1 MPLPKE
7 TVTFNFS
14 SGLDTLDDPNQLPL
28 GRFVS
33 LNNVVFVK
41 NSSGE
46 VGALKKRN
54 GFQPLANTLSTIS
67 YIANYNESIVGIG
80 QGTVQQYSQ
89 TASGWFNQG
98 FYQPVSLNVK
108 SLIKNSYSQSQQ
120 DSVISPNGFGC
131 IAYGLGDPANTYK
144 YAIFDNN
151 SGQVI
156 SGPTILGVISTSSFI
171 VGQPKTYTLGSS
183 FFVLY
188 GVTSSGS
195 VTTGLLATQINT
207 SNPFTSSL
215 QTISN
220 SLYTT
225 NSVYIVGSSSS
236 LFTTSI
242 KSFGAMFDGVV
253 ASSNIVLSYVTKPGT
268 SIIGAK
274 VSPTGAVSSATVAI
288 GSYSCA
294 AISTCFDPST
304 STVYTTIGSATSVT
318 YLGTNY
324 AFAQSFVPKT
334 NAISSASLNYIDPQ
348 FLSNL
353 FGVCNIGSI
362 ASNGIMNSFYDVA
375 TYFSSDAT
383 GFVRT
388 DNLCSRPVTSIGVVG
403 SESIIGPGMG
413 LAFKPFSLNGSIY
426 LGGTNQDNY
435 QPSYFL
441 INSTGL
447 VVSQFAYGNA
457 GPFYSFGVPSVS
469 IYNQATISF
478 SYLNRDLLIPQNTGN
493 ITVGS
498 QSQDLA
504 SDAQTAA
511 SPFYSQT
518 GINQIYF
525 MFSSSSI
532 SARQAGSNL
541 AITGGFLWSYDGF
554 SLTENNY
561 FAFPSILDT
570 TLIGVS
576 SGTAVAGISAI
587 LNQRY
592 QYQALFENMD
602 NQGNFIRSSV
612 GLGVSPP
619 LIQNVGSVIIEI
631 AVSMP
636 RLGYRN
642 FTNPTKV
649 SLFRWSQ
656 QQPVFYKLGSLIYD
670 GATPLTTGTTSF
682 ITQNL
687 SFSGSGNIQAAGF
700 TQYDSVN
707 VIDTTPDNQIIG
719 NEIIYTNGNVIENS
733 SVPSFISM
741 DVWDERLWGISAEDG
756 SVWYSKP
763 IAVDTPVEM
772 DGNFSLFIPPN
783 QTSQG
788 TSQKPLCLAPL
799 DANQIFF
806 CKSSILF
813 INGTGPDITG
823 ANSQYS
829 EPAQIP
835 SQVGCSNPNSI
846 VQTPYGIMFQSDNGI
861 WMLGR
866 DLSVKYAGKE
876 VEAYNSI
883 PVTAAACIP
892 GTSEVRFS
900 LNNGT
905 RLVYDLLTNQWST
918 FSGPVVQSGAIVQG
932 IDTILSNTGQVY
944 QETPGVYLD
953 GTSPVTMG
961 FTTGWINL
969 AGAIQGYARAYWMDI
984 LGTFQSPHTYTVGIA
999 YDYNPTITQTAT
1011 INPYNVVGS
1020 GSMVEQWQV
1029 PFKYDQCQSFQL
1041 TFTEISSGTAGAGLM
1056 VSGISLTYGK
1066 KKTYASNIPTKN
1078 RTGG

>member
-54 GFQPLANTLSTIS
+54 GFQPLSSTLSTVSFIC
-67 YIANYNESIVGIG
+67 NYNDTIMGLG
-80 QGTVQQYSQ
+80 QGTIQQFSP
-89 TASGWFNQG
+89 SVSSWINHG
-98 FYQPVSLNVK
+98 FYQPLTLGVQSIV
-108 SLIKNSYSQSQQ
+108 KNSYSNAQQ
-120 DSVISPNGFGC
+120 DSTIASNGIGCVAYNIADGFGTC
-131 IAYGLGDPANTYK
+131 K
-144 YAIFDNN
+144 YALFDSA
-151 SGQVI
+151 SGQNV
-156 SGPTILGVISTSSFI
+156 SPPSILPVISTTSFAL
-171 VGQPKTYTLGSS
+171 GQPKTFTLGSS
-183 FFVLY
+183 FFIVY
-188 GVTSSGS
+188 GVMGSGIS
-195 VTTGLLATQINT
+195 QLISTQVNSNYPFNVIKTGV
-207 SNPFTSSL
+207 
-215 QTISN
+215 ISN
-220 SLYTT
+220 SLFFSA
-225 NSVYIVGSSSS
+225 NIGSTFISTVISA
-236 LFTTSI
+236 LAFTAN
-242 KSFGAMFDGVV
+242 GAVFDGTI
-253 ASSNIVLSYVTKPGT
+253 ASSNLVLSYV
-268 SIIGAK
+268 GA
-274 VSPTGAVSSATVAI
+274 SPNNNINGAIVTPSFTVSSSLVAI
-288 GSYSCA
+288 GSFTANC
-294 AISTCFDPST
+294 ISTCFDPAT
-304 STVYTTIGSATSVT
+304 STIYSSLGSGFSVS
-318 YLGTNY
+318 YVGTNY
-324 AFAQSFVPKT
+324 AFAQTFAPRTVSVSSTST
-334 NAISSASLNYIDPQ
+334 NQVGVNGLGY
-348 FLSNL
+348 
-353 FGVCNIGSI
+353 FGVTNITSI
-362 ASNGIMNSFYDVA
+362 ASGGSLQSFYEVA
-375 TYFSSDAT
+375 TVYSRSQQIIGVGQRA
-383 GFVRT
+383 
-388 DNLCSRPVTSIGVVG
+388 DNLVKRQVSSLGVVG
-403 SESIIGPGMG
+403 SESVVLFSLG
-413 LAFKPFSLNGSIY
+413 LASKPFYMNGSLY
-426 LGGTNQDNY
+426 VYGTY
-435 QPSYFL
+435 QSNLQSTYFL
-441 INSTGL
+441 ITSTGA
-447 VVSQFAYGNA
+447 VISKFSAGN
-457 GPFYSFGVPSVS
+457 GGGYYYYGVPSVMTS
-469 IYNQATISF
+469 GTTVAVSF
-478 SYLNRDLLIPQNTGN
+478 LQQDLLVPTNNTLGSSGFIN
-493 ITVGS
+493 TV
-498 QSQDLA
+498 
-504 SDAQTAA
+504 
-511 SPFYSQT
+511 SPFYSQV
-518 GINQIYF
+518 GINQGNF
-525 MFSSSSI
+525 NFTASSI
-532 SARQAGSNL
+532 SARQAGSSLSIN
-541 AITGGFLWSYDGF
+541 GGFLWSYDGLQ
-554 SLTENNY
+554 SVENNFFLY
-561 FAFPSILDT
+561 PEGYGLQIPIGPASEGIGSGSTNGITTNQAFQYQLVYESMDAQGNTYNSSPNFGNTVLGSP
-570 TLIGVS
+570 TLGS
-576 SGTAVAGISAI
+576 SGYV
-587 LNQRY
+587 
-592 QYQALFENMD
+592 
-602 NQGNFIRSSV
+602 NFIYSS
-612 GLGVSPP
+612 SP
-619 LIQNVGSVIIEI
+619 N
-631 AVSMP
+631 
-636 RLGYRN
+636 LGYRGS
-642 FTNPTKV
+642 V
-649 SLFRWSQ
+649 SPVKITLYRWSQ
-656 QQPVFYKLGSLIYD
+656 GQQIFYKLASYIPNITASASITVALSI
-670 GATPLTTGTTSF
+670 TPTLLASQYPFGLPTPS
-682 ITQNL
+682 N
-687 SFSGSGNIQAAGF
+687 FSP
-700 TQYDSVN
+700 DSVFFA
-707 VIDTTPDNQIIG
+707 DYTPDSAIVG
-719 NEIIYTNGNVIENS
+719 NEIIYTNGNVVEDS
-733 SVPSFISM
+733 SAPSFIAM

-763 IAVDTPVEM
+763 VVADTPIEM

-788 TSQKPLCLAPL
+788 TVQKPLCLAPL

-813 INGTGPDITG
+813 INGTGPDLTG
-823 ANSQYS
+823 TNSQYS

-883 PVTAAACIP
+883 PVTAAACVP

-918 FSGPVVQSGAIVQG
+918 FTGPVVQSGAIVQG

-999 YDYNPTITQTAT
+999 YDYNPTIIQTAT